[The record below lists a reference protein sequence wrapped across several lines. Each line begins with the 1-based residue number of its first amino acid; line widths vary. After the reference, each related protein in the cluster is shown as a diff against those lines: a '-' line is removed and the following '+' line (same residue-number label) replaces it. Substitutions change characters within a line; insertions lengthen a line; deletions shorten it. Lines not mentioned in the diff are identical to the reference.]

1 MKWIFPVVIM
11 MSLWTVCVY
20 AQGQGQEE
28 NEKPSSG
35 RVENPFEVIK
45 VELIDSVSDGCIP
58 APEKIIDAA
67 ETQLRTHD
75 FKITDAVSADNMP
88 VFYMAAVG
96 GRADSTCVVGFEV
109 VLQIY
114 TDGSPYVT
122 KERTGLVLGAYEHT
136 YYQLRNT
143 VLRDASSDGMQ
154 AKLERVVRESIN
166 SLSTDVQ
173 GGEFSDEPDAAI
185 VR

>member
-1 MKWIFPVVIM
+1 MKWVFPMAVM
-11 MSLWTVCVY
+11 TALFTAALY
-20 AQGQGQEE
+20 AQVQEE
-28 NEKPSSG
+28 NENPSSG
-35 RVENPFEVIK
+35 RMENPFEVIK
-45 VELIDSVSDGCIP
+45 VEIIDSVSDGCMP

-67 ETQLRTHD
+67 EMQLRAHD
-75 FKITDAVSADNMP
+75 FKITDAVTADNMP

-96 GRADSTCVVGFEV
+96 GRADSACVVGFEV

-154 AKLERVVRESIN
+154 AKLEQVVRESIN

-173 GGEFSDEPDAAI
+173 GGEFSD
-185 VR
+185 

>member
-1 MKWIFPVVIM
+1 MKWVFSMAVM
-11 MSLWTVCVY
+11 TSLFTAYVH
-20 AQGQGQEE
+20 AQGQEE
-28 NEKPSSG
+28 RENTSSG
-35 RVENPFEVIK
+35 RLENPFEMMK
-45 VELIDSVSDGCIP
+45 VELIDSVSDGCMP

-67 ETQLRTHD
+67 ETQLRTHG
-75 FKITDAVSADNMP
+75 FKVTNAVTADNVP

-96 GRADSTCVVGFEV
+96 GRTDSTCVVGFEV

-166 SLSTDVQ
+166 SLSIDVQ
-173 GGEFSDEPDAAI
+173 GGEFSD
-185 VR
+185 

>member
-1 MKWIFPVVIM
+1 MRWLFPMAVM
-11 MSLWTVCVY
+11 TSLFAACVY
-20 AQGQGQEE
+20 AQGQEE
-28 NEKPSSG
+28 HENSSSG

-45 VELIDSVSDGCIP
+45 VELIDSVSDGCMP
-58 APEKIIDAA
+58 APEKIVDAA
-67 ETQLRTHD
+67 ETQLRMND
-75 FKITDAVSADNMP
+75 FKIMDAVSVDNMP

-96 GRADSTCVVGFEV
+96 GRADSACVVGFEV

-114 TDGSPYVT
+114 TDGSPYIT

-154 AKLERVVRESIN
+154 VKLQRVVRESIN